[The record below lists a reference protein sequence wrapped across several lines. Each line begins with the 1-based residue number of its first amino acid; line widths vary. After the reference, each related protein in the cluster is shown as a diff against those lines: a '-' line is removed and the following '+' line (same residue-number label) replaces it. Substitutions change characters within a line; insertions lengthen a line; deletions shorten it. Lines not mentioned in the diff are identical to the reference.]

1 MWDFVAQKT
10 SNLFCKFFYI
20 ESAFPMVYKCYTSI
34 LYLLSINFWA
44 YKYYILIIFW
54 THLFTWI
61 FIYLT
66 VILADA
72 LNHKYGIYYS
82 KILNLGLV
90 FAKCKKK
97 NVAHFVS
104 SIV

>member
-10 SNLFCKFFYI
+10 SNLFCKLFFI
-20 ESAFPMVYKCYTSI
+20 ESAFPAIYNCYVYI
-34 LYLLSINFWA
+34 VYLLSINFWA

-61 FIYLT
+61 FIFLT
-66 VILADA
+66 AILADTI
-72 LNHKYGIYYS
+72 NYKYSNSYS
-82 KILNLGLV
+82 KILNLGFF
-90 FAKCKKK
+90 FAKNKKK
-97 NVAHFVS
+97 NIHHYVL